1 MTWATDRLDGLIA
14 GGVELPPVVTTL
26 GLGVVEAWGPGWVR
40 KGWTPRPE
48 VLNGDGSLF
57 GGYLAALADQVLA
70 FATMTVVPDT
80 AYFRTTQLQ
89 IQFFRVGRAHPLEIE
104 ARVLAQTKQLI
115 SVEADFRRPD
125 GELIAKASAQQVLTP
140 NTALA
145 PERTASGAVLTAHDP
160 ADHPTRDPLSL

>member
-1 MTWATDRLDGLIA
+1 MTWGTDRLDALIA
-14 GGVELPPVVTTL
+14 GGADLPPVVTTL
-26 GLGVVEAWGPGWVR
+26 SLGVVEAWGPGWAR
-40 KGWTPRPE
+40 KHWEPRPE
-48 VLNGDGSLF
+48 LLNGDGSMF
-57 GGYLAALADQVLA
+57 GGYLAALADQALT
-70 FATMTVVPDT
+70 FAAMTVVPDT

-89 IQFFRVGRAHPLEIE
+89 LQFFRVGRAHPLDIE

-140 NTALA
+140 NTGGP
-145 PERTASGAVLTAHDP
+145 PERTDRPAVLAAHDP